1 MNFIDYIHEQTHIEN
16 ETLELLDTLFEHRE
30 YKKYSLLLK
39 EGSLSKEVFYIE
51 EGIVRQFY
59 TKDGKDITH
68 AFHAENSFYTSIE
81 NIYFHNPNPFGLE
94 ALETCKVRVAEFAQ
108 VEAFINS
115 HPKLEVFM
123 RMLLISFLKNLSDRI
138 YSIKFQTAQERYDF
152 LLKNYPKI
160 LLRVPLGHVASF
172 LGITQQTL
180 SVIRAGKGS

>member
-68 AFHAENSFYTSIE
+68 AFYAENSFYTSIE
-81 NIYFHNPNPFGLE
+81 NIYFHNPKWKPSLT
-94 ALETCKVRVAEFAQ
+94 AIL
-108 VEAFINS
+108 S
-115 HPKLEVFM
+115 W
-123 RMLLISFLKNLSDRI
+123 SFLCVCCLFLFLRTCRIGSIPLSSRQH
-138 YSIKFQTAQERYDF
+138 K
-152 LLKNYPKI
+152 
-160 LLRVPLGHVASF
+160 
-172 LGITQQTL
+172 
-180 SVIRAGKGS
+180 SVMTSY

>member
-1 MNFIDYIHEQTHIEN
+1 MNLIDYIHEQTHIEN
-16 ETLELLDTLFEHRE
+16 ETLELLDMLFEHRQ

-39 EGSLSKEVFYIE
+39 EGNTSKEVFYIE

-68 AFHAENSFYTSIE
+68 AFHAENSFYMSVE
-81 NIYFHNPNPFGLE
+81 PIYFQNSSPFGLE
-94 ALETCKVRVAEFAQ
+94 ALENCKVRVAEFAQ

-115 HPKLEVFM
+115 HPKLELFM
-123 RMLLISFLKNLSDRI
+123 RMLLISFLKNLTDRI

-180 SVIRAGKGS
+180 SVIRAGKGN